1 MAQVEEMEARLRAL
15 RANAPPDSSEVRELK
30 SENEDLKQRL
40 KRSLQSTQAAEQL
53 LQTQTDK
60 LLQAL
65 PKSLAVSGENLV
77 YDVVEDDAVFQEL
90 VTTVDELYVDMN
102 RVFGAAGLN
111 GETSEI
117 FDAYVTP
124 AREKPDCDCVL
135 KTRTCTYLPYA
146 SEQVEQALWRRM
158 QSETAILPRNV
169 QSCEDLVRRFWA
181 GGALERLLTLVVH
194 LGRVFLLDWRQS

>member
-65 PKSLAVSGENLV
+65 PKSLAVSGEN
-77 YDVVEDDAVFQEL
+77 
-90 VTTVDELYVDMN
+90 YVDMN